1 MAIRRLVA
9 VVGAVAVLTA
19 CGGGGGGEPGG
30 APAARAAP
38 PERPA
43 LAVEVR
49 TEAFVDAT
57 RGTDASGSAPASP
70 TRAAPTRIFAPA
82 VGQPGR
88 PYPLVVFVHGSGGL
102 GDGYDVLLRTWAS
115 AGYVVAAP
123 ALPGSTDKDARG
135 DWTADLPHFPA
146 DVRFVIDELL
156 RANLAG
162 EGALR
167 GAVDPDRIGLA
178 GHSMGGMI
186 TLAVAGNTCC
196 HDGRVKAAVVLAGR
210 ETPFGGGQ
218 FWARIRTPVLLVHG
232 DGDTNVT
239 YADGRRAYAS
249 APPPRFLLTIIGG
262 DHGTPFSGDPADG
275 QARLVTEAALD
286 FFGHYLK
293 GDAGG
298 LAHLQARAS
307 APGVA
312 RLEQER

>member
-1 MAIRRLVA
+1 MGIRRLAVVA
-9 VVGAVAVLTA
+9 VAVAVLAA
-19 CGGGGGGEPGG
+19 CGAGGDPEG
-30 APAARAAP
+30 APAAGAAP
-38 PERPA
+38 PDRPA

-49 TEAFVDAT
+49 TEPFVDAT

-82 VGQPGR
+82 GGQSGR

-102 GDGYDVLLRTWAS
+102 GDGYDRLLRTWAS

-156 RANLAG
+156 RVNRAG
-162 EGALR
+162 EGPLL
-167 GAVDPDRIGLA
+167 GSVDPDRIGLA

-262 DHGTPFSGDPADG
+262 DHGSPFSGDPADG

-293 GDAGG
+293 GDTDG